1 MADSSRH
8 WNVTLTPL
16 RILVVAATVLVLAG
30 AGIATAVLISGK
42 AASSGKAS
50 GTTTSLPPA
59 SSTSTSTTSTQP
71 PAPIHVTSYSP
82 QRGRTGVK
90 GTSRIIVTFSAPIA
104 PGSPMPSLS
113 PSEPGN
119 WTVGGS
125 GHRSVVFVPA
135 LPYLPLTAV
144 TLFVPAG
151 TKGIRAVDGAHM
163 ERRLVDKFRIADGS
177 TSRLQQLLSQLDYS
191 PLAFKPAARPIAA
204 TDTTAQRSA
213 LFFPPRGT
221 FVWRNGGWPHQLR
234 MLWEPGAYGVMTK
247 GLVMEFEA
255 DHGLFTNGTTSTALW
270 RALLTALASREVN
283 TGGYNY
289 ALGDQSQPESLTIW
303 HDGAVVL
310 HAPANTGISQAPT
323 VDGNFPVFGRFR
335 NQVMRGRN
343 PSGSKYADPVQ
354 YVAYFNGGDAVHY
367 IPRSSYGIPQSLGC
381 IELDLGDAAKAW
393 PYLAY
398 GTIVTVI
405 N

>member
-1 MADSSRH
+1 
-8 WNVTLTPL
+8 
-16 RILVVAATVLVLAG
+16 
-30 AGIATAVLISGK
+30 
-42 AASSGKAS
+42 
-50 GTTTSLPPA
+50 
-59 SSTSTSTTSTQP
+59 
-71 PAPIHVTSYSP
+71 
-82 QRGRTGVK
+82 
-90 GTSRIIVTFSAPIA
+90 
-104 PGSPMPSLS
+104 
-113 PSEPGN
+113 
-119 WTVGGS
+119 
-125 GHRSVVFVPA
+125 
-135 LPYLPLTAV
+135 
-144 TLFVPAG
+144 
-151 TKGIRAVDGAHM
+151 
-163 ERRLVDKFRIADGS
+163 
-177 TSRLQQLLSQLDYS
+177 
-191 PLAFKPAARPIAA
+191 
-204 TDTTAQRSA
+204 
-213 LFFPPRGT
+213 
-221 FVWRNGGWPHQLR
+221 
-234 MLWEPGAYGVMTK
+234 MTK

-270 RALLTALASREVN
+270 RALLTALASREAN

-289 ALGDQSQPESLTIW
+289 ALCDQSQPESLTIW

-335 NQVMRGRN
+335 NQVMRGTN
-343 PSGSKYADPVQ
+343 PGGSKYADPVQ